1 MSFQPEVCTKVV
13 VVDEIGKMEMFSQQF
28 VQTVKELL
36 KHPTTTVFATVP
48 LKANPFV
55 EDIKQRDDVIV
66 YTVSL
71 SHLF

>member
-1 MSFQPEVCTKVV
+1 
-13 VVDEIGKMEMFSQQF
+13 MEMFSQQF